1 MEPEIINEVFIN
13 NNMIQM
19 DKDYDICKATIK
31 IVINSSKFGSGCFL
45 KFKRNGKSFYCILT
59 NQHVI
64 EPCLVNNKDEITVRY
79 DNEKKDFT
87 IKLDKKE
94 RIIECFKDNDA
105 LKIDATLI
113 EIIEKDNI
121 DDSYFLFPN
130 MDYIDNK
137 KLLINQDIVVSQYPK
152 GKILSISTGKITRIS
167 PENDFIFYHNADTTN
182 GSSGGPI
189 VLKGEKSIFAIH
201 AAGVKG
207 KAENVGMIIEIIV
220 NMMSTYKKNGER
232 IEYYK
237 NGKIKYEG
245 NFLDDEYNGEGI
257 FFDEN
262 GDIYIGQFKK
272 GKKNGNFAIK
282 RSDDTI
288 KECEFENDELINNEN
303 SDIEDNNE
311 NDDKEKMDNIKEENK
326 NEDDYNKSHEN
337 SENNDNEK
345 SDNINDENKKE
356 NDSNKSHEDNEHD
369 DSEKSEDINEEN
381 KNEDD
386 SNKSNENTEHSD
398 ENHEED
404 DQVDNYENNQ
414 DNENENNNNNNNNSI
429 NIINNNTINN
439 INNNYNIINNNIN
452 NNNQGL
458 NNNLVKDIEINAF
471 HILHGLGNMIG
482 VRCTRCGH
490 PSKSHFDKGYGQW
503 KCNDCQPNNNICK
516 VN

>member
-64 EPCLVNNKDEITVRY
+64 EPCLVNNKDEITIRD

-311 NDDKEKMDNIKEENK
+311 NDDKEKMDNIKEEDK

-345 SDNINDENKKE
+345 SDNINDEN
-356 NDSNKSHEDNEHD
+356 
-369 DSEKSEDINEEN
+369 
-381 KNEDD
+381 
-386 SNKSNENTEHSD
+386 
-398 ENHEED
+398 
-404 DQVDNYENNQ
+404 NQ
-414 DNENENNNNNNNNSI
+414 DNENDNNNNNNNSI

-439 INNNYNIINNNIN
+439 INNNYNINNNIN
-452 NNNQGL
+452 NNNHGL
-458 NNNLVKDIEINAF
+458 ENNILRDIKINAF
-471 HILHGLGNMIG
+471 HIFHGLGNMIG
-482 VRCTRCGH
+482 VRCTQCGH